1 MTSNGPVRKSS
12 FERSADR
19 DCRLTVDGVPYR
31 DQRIFNQSRIMP
43 LLFLL
48 VIALAGPRFVL
59 AAEPLPS
66 WNEGPTKQAI
76 LAFVAKVA
84 TPGSPDFVP
93 EAERIAVFD
102 NDGTLWSEQPIYFQA
117 AYIFDRI
124 RELAPQHPEWKQ
136 EEPFASALRGD
147 VPGALSGGVPALLA
161 LTAATHAGVT
171 ATEFRQSVRSWLA
184 TARHPGKQRAYEEL
198 VFQPM
203 LEVLAYLRAHGFA
216 TYIVSGGGTDFLR
229 VFAEEVYGIP
239 PEQIIGS
246 RLKAT
251 YEVRDGAPAIIKQAE
266 IAFVDDKSGKPVGIH
281 DHIGRRPIA
290 AFGNSDGDFEM
301 LEWTTSGKGVN
312 LGLIVHHDDATR
324 EWAYDRASHIGQL
337 DRGLDEAPGRGWLVA
352 SMKNDW
358 RVIYPP
364 ADNTTATE
372 PNTR

>member
-1 MTSNGPVRKSS
+1 MADAVRRQTQAEASRARVLAKA
-12 FERSADR
+12 RSVLDR
-19 DCRLTVDGVPYR
+19 
-31 DQRIFNQSRIMP
+31 SRTMP

-48 VIALAGPRFVL
+48 AIALAAPRVGL
-59 AAEPLPS
+59 AAEPLAS
-66 WNEGPTKQAI
+66 WNDGPTKQAI
-76 LAFVAKVA
+76 LAFVARVT

-93 EAERIAVFD
+93 EAKRIAVFD

-147 VPGALSGGVPALLA
+147 VPGALSGGVPALIE

-171 ATEFRQSVRSWLA
+171 ATEFRASVRSWLA
-184 TARHPGKQRAYEEL
+184 TARHPDNQRAYAEL

-203 LEVLAYLRAHGFA
+203 LEVLDYLRAHGFA
-216 TYIVSGGGTDFLR
+216 TYIVSGGGIDFLR

-239 PEQIIGS
+239 PEQVIGT

-251 YEVRDGAPAIIKQAE
+251 YELRDGTPAIVKQAE
-266 IAFVDDKSGKPVGIH
+266 IAFIDDKSGKPVGIH

-301 LEWTTSGKGVN
+301 LEWTTTGKGAT

-337 DRGLDEAPGRGWLVA
+337 DRGLDEGPRRGWLLA
-352 SMKNDW
+352 SMKDDW

-364 ADNTTATE
+364 VDDPTATE
-372 PNTR
+372 PKNPSVIERKE